1 MKRIAAFIFVS
12 ALIACGENTNS
23 SPVKETKQAPQQ
35 ASHAAAWNYFIRVYD
50 TYQEAFL
57 VTKQYGAFF
66 QQVNAMAEAGQ
77 VPDDEMINSLEKA
90 RKSSVA
96 ANLRATALLKEI
108 PSIACQHDLRASAIN
123 NLNLQVEA
131 ASTMEP
137 IIQQFYGGLQEN
149 EKAENQ
155 KLWEAYNAVTKKP
168 NNWKSEVQAF
178 RIEFSF
184 TPAELDSIAKRYD
197 LHPKSK

>member
-1 MKRIAAFIFVS
+1 MKRIAVFLFAAS
-12 ALIACGENTNS
+12 LIACGESTNN
-23 SPVKETKQAPQQ
+23 SPVKAAQQAPPQ
-35 ASHAAAWNYFIRVYD
+35 ATHAAAWNYFIRVYD
-50 TYQEAFL
+50 IYQEAFL

-66 QQVNAMAEAGQ
+66 QQVNGMAEAGQ
-77 VPDDEMINSLEKA
+77 VPDDAVLASLEQA

-96 ANLRATALLKEI
+96 ANLRATALLKEVPPI
-108 PSIACQHDLRASAIN
+108 NCQHDLRTSAIN

-137 IIQQFYGGLQEN
+137 IIQQLYGGLQEN
-149 EKAENQ
+149 EKAENK

-168 NNWKSEVQAF
+168 NSWKSDVQAF

-184 TPAELDSIAKRYD
+184 TPAELDSIARRYD
-197 LHPKSK
+197 LHPKSR